1 MRELTRLRVLAT
13 LPLFMAVTV
22 SGCASPGGARE
33 PRTAHVTPLSQRL
46 AAAAARSPLIV
57 AHRGSSA
64 AWPENTLPAFEAGIA
79 EGSDMV
85 ELDVQTTSDGL
96 LVCLHDATLDRTTDA
111 RAVFGR
117 TKVAIR
123 EVDRAELARCD
134 AGSFRGAAHA
144 GTRVPS
150 LADALGM
157 LAGRTVP
164 MVEHKTC
171 SAEAMLAALREA
183 GCADDVLVQSFDW
196 GWLREI
202 RALAP
207 SLTLGA
213 LGSGELTPERL
224 AEIDA
229 LGVSMVH
236 WSASSLRLA
245 DVETLRARG
254 YLVCAYTID
263 SELSLLGAA
272 AAGLDAITT
281 NVPARLGS
289 ILARRSGSDARPGM
303 NRRPIPRFG
312 LVSGA

>member
-1 MRELTRLRVLAT
+1 
-13 LPLFMAVTV
+13 
-22 SGCASPGGARE
+22 
-33 PRTAHVTPLSQRL
+33 
-46 AAAAARSPLIV
+46 
-57 AHRGSSA
+57 
-64 AWPENTLPAFEAGIA
+64 
-79 EGSDMV
+79 MV

-96 LVCLHDATLDRTTDA
+96 LVCLHDTTLDRTTDA
-111 RAVFGR
+111 EDVFGR
-117 TKVAIR
+117 AKVAIR
-123 EVDRAELARCD
+123 DVDAGELARCD
-134 AGSFRGAAHA
+134 AGSFRGSTHA

-150 LADALGM
+150 LADALAM

-171 SAEAMLAALREA
+171 SAEAMLAVLRDA
-183 GCADDVLVQSFDW
+183 GCVDDVLVQSFDW
-196 GWLREI
+196 SWLREI

-236 WSASSLRLA
+236 WSASSLRLE
-245 DVETLRARG
+245 DVEALHARG

-263 SELSLLGAA
+263 PELSLLGAV

-281 NVPARLGS
+281 NVPARLVA
-289 ILARRSGSDARPGM
+289 ILARRSAR
-303 NRRPIPRFG
+303 
-312 LVSGA
+312 VSGA